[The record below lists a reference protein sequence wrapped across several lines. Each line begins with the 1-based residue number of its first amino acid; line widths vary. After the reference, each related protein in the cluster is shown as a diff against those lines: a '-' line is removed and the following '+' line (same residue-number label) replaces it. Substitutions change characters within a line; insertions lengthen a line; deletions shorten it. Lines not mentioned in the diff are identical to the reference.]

1 MSNGLVDTTLLGPP
15 ALTESGSPVVDMGNV
30 YWRLLLD
37 GEGEH
42 AVDVA
47 EVEGEGICG
56 VSRDSAA
63 TSFNVGDLWEGRSL

>member
-1 MSNGLVDTTLLGPP
+1 M
-15 ALTESGSPVVDMGNV
+15 VDMGNV

-37 GEGEH
+37 GEEEH
-42 AVDVA
+42 AVNVV
-47 EVEGEGICG
+47 EGEGEGICG